1 MKITEHGPHL
11 VRLSRLG
18 LVNCYLVREADG
30 FTLIDTAINGS
41 GPAIT
46 GAAAQ
51 QGLGIDRI
59 ALTHAHHD
67 HAGSLDALADAL
79 PDPEVSVGVREARL
93 MAGDKSVDPGE
104 ARAKPAGGFKEPAVT
119 PGRMLAPGD
128 RVGSLEVVAAPGH
141 TPGQVAFLDVRDRS
155 LIVGDAFQTLG
166 GIAVAGVKRPLF
178 PFPAFATWDLATALE
193 TAVNLRAL
201 DPSRLAVGHGEVLE
215 QPAAAMDAA
224 IEAAARKL
232 KSA

>member
-1 MKITEHGPHL
+1 
-11 VRLSRLG
+11 
-18 LVNCYLVREADG
+18 G

-67 HAGSLDALADAL
+67 HAGSLDKLAAML
-79 PDPEVSVGVREARL
+79 PEAEVLASLRETRL
-93 MAGDKSVDPGE
+93 MTGDMSLDPSE
-104 ARAKPAGGFKEPAVT
+104 TQSKIAGGFPKLNTSPT
-119 PGRMLAPGD
+119 QTLAPGD

-141 TPGQVAFLDVRDRS
+141 APGRVAFLAVRDRS

-232 KSA
+232 QSA